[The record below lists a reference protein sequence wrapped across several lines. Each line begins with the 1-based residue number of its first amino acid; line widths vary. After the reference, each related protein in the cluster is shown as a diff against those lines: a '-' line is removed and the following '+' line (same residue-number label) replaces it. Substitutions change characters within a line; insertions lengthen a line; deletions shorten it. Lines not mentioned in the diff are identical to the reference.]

1 MPKII
6 IREDDATSAGIGLY
20 TNFSVLVPGFVKNTE
35 AFEAAA
41 DDNDV
46 YEVSTKKDF
55 IEKIGKVSPGNAIVS
70 PAIAPQPRDKEQTIS
85 TSDSFAAFW
94 SDAEGDKCL
103 MFKDTTSTPEGESVP
118 KKVTAAE
125 NFLQALTFLST
136 AEAATVKLYERTPK
150 ASDKTIGELVDDTYE
165 YVRLPSNDPEEYNT
179 SDEKDPRYIFIHD
192 QAFSSKKFVL
202 IQDTKIGANE
212 NNIEHYGN
220 QIAYELVKLGYT
232 VLFKKMNVFG
242 DLVSDTFWAPLK
254 DRSVYDFRYIINGV
268 IKNNTEANKAIIKL
282 ASCIKGSE
290 DDENSGRGDCTALC
304 DIDANLYEG
313 KAQSAAISC
322 IQSDK
327 LTDST
332 YAAYFAPF
340 VTYNLTPDSEF
351 ADNMTF
357 PASFHYLACAAKA
370 AENYNEWYAV
380 AGYTRGVSS
389 YSINSIGCKFGEEA
403 VQALEPRYQKN
414 GLKVAVNLI
423 IKVKN
428 NYYLWGNRTA
438 HQLGVQNNDNGDLV
452 ASHFLNIR
460 QLCSSIKK
468 QVYISCRK
476 FTFDPNSDILWI
488 NFCNAIRP
496 LLEKMKG
503 DQGIQDYKFIKVKT
517 AKKATLKAIIR
528 IIPIEA
534 VEDFDISLTL
544 EDSFSGIVTGISE

>member
-6 IREDDATSAGIGLY
+6 IRENDATSAGIGLY
-20 TNFSVLVPGFVKNTE
+20 TNFSVLVPGFVKNTKE
-35 AFEAAA
+35 FEDAA

-55 IEKIGKVSPGNAIVS
+55 IEKIGKVAPGNAILS
-70 PAIAPQPRDKEQTIS
+70 PAVAPQPRDKKQTIS

-103 MFKDTTSTPEGESVP
+103 KFKDTTITPNGDGEPKTVP
-118 KKVTAAE
+118 AAE
-125 NFLQALTFLST
+125 NFLQALTLLNT
-136 AEAATVKLYERTPK
+136 VEAATVKLYERITK
-150 ASDKTIGELVDDTYE
+150 ASDKAIGELVDDTYE
-165 YVRLPSNDPEEYNT
+165 YVRLPSNDPEKYGT
-179 SDEKDPRYIFIHD
+179 SDEKDPCYIFIHD
-192 QAFSSKKFVL
+192 KDFSSKKFVL
-202 IQDTKIGANE
+202 IQDTKIGAGE

-254 DRSVYDFRYIINGV
+254 DRSVYDFRYVINGV
-268 IKNNTEANKAIIKL
+268 IKNNTEANNAIIKL

-290 DDENSGRGDCTALC
+290 DAEDAGRGDCTALC
-304 DIDANLYEG
+304 DIDSSLYEG

-322 IQSDK
+322 IQGATLK
-327 LTDST
+327 DST

-340 VTYNLTPDSEF
+340 VTYNLTKDSEF
-351 ADNMTF
+351 SDNMTF

>member
-6 IREDDATSAGIGLY
+6 IRENDTTSAGIGLY
-20 TNFSVLVPGFVKNTE
+20 TNFSVLVPGFVKNTKE
-35 AFEAAA
+35 FEDAA

-55 IEKIGKVSPGNAIVS
+55 IEKIGKVAPGNAILS
-70 PAIAPQPRDKEQTIS
+70 PAVAPQPRDKEQTIA
-85 TSDSFAAFW
+85 TSDWFSAFW

-103 MFKDTTSTPEGESVP
+103 MFKDTVSTAESDSEP
-118 KKVTAAE
+118 KTVTAAD
-125 NFLQALTFLST
+125 NFLQALRLLRTV
-136 AEAATVKLYERTPK
+136 EAATVKLYERTTK

-165 YVRLPSNDPEEYNT
+165 YVRLPDDPAKYGT
-179 SDEKDPRYIFIHD
+179 TDEKDPWYIFIHD
-192 QAFSSKKFVL
+192 KDFKLKKFVL
-202 IQDTKIGANE
+202 IQDTKIGAGE

-232 VLFKKMNVFG
+232 VLFKKMNAFG
-242 DLVSDTFWAPLK
+242 DLVSDSFWAPLK
-254 DRSVYDFRYIINGV
+254 DRSVYDFRYVINGV
-268 IKNNTEANKAIIKL
+268 IKNNTDANKAIIGL

-290 DDENSGRGDCTALC
+290 DAENSGRGDCTALC
-304 DIDANLYEG
+304 DIDATLYEG
-313 KAQSAAISC
+313 KTQSAAISC
-322 IQSDK
+322 IQSAK

-414 GLKVAVNLI
+414 GLEVAVNLI

-438 HQLGVQNNDNGDLV
+438 HKLGVKNNDGGDLV

>member
-6 IREDDATSAGIGLY
+6 IRENDTTSAGIGLY
-20 TNFSVLVPGFVKNTE
+20 TNFSVLVPGFVKNTK
-35 AFEAAA
+35 AFEDAA

-55 IEKIGKVSPGNAIVS
+55 IEKIGKVAPGNAILS
-70 PAIAPQPRDKEQTIS
+70 PAVAPQPRNKEQTIA
-85 TSDSFAAFW
+85 TNDWFTAFW
-94 SDAEGDKCL
+94 SDAEGDECL
-103 MFKDTTSTPEGESVP
+103 KFKDTTSTTESESEP

-125 NFLQALTFLST
+125 NFLQALTLLST
-136 AEAATVKLYERTPK
+136 VEAATVKLYERTPK

-165 YVRLPSNDPEEYNT
+165 YVRLPSNNPTNYRT
-179 SDEKDPRYIFIHD
+179 SDTKDPCYIFIHD
-192 QAFSSKKFVL
+192 KAFTSKKFVL
-202 IQDTKIGANE
+202 IQDTKIGAGE

-220 QIAYELVKLGYT
+220 QIAYELIQLGYT
-232 VLFKKMNVFG
+232 VLFKKMKTFN
-242 DLVSDTFWAPLK
+242 DLVDANFWSPLK
-254 DRSVYDFRYIINGV
+254 DRSIYDFRYVINGV
-268 IKNNTEANKAIIKL
+268 IKNNTDANKAIIEL

-290 DDENSGRGDCTALC
+290 DAENAGRGDCTALC
-304 DIDANLYEG
+304 DIDASLYEG
-313 KAQSAAISC
+313 KTQSAAISC
-322 IQSDK
+322 IQSTILK
-327 LTDST
+327 DST

-351 ADNMTF
+351 ANNMTF

-380 AGYTRGVSS
+380 PGYTRGVRS
-389 YSINSIGCKFGEEA
+389 YSINCVGCKFGDA
-403 VQALEPRYQKN
+403 HVQALEPRYQKN
-414 GLKVAVNLI
+414 GLNVAVNLI

-438 HQLGVQNNDNGDLV
+438 HKLGVQNTDDGDLV

>member
-55 IEKIGKVSPGNAIVS
+55 IEKIGKVAPGNAILS
-70 PAIAPQPRDKEQTIS
+70 PAIAPQPRDKKQTIS

-103 MFKDTTSTPEGESVP
+103 MFKDTPSTAESDSEP
-118 KKVTAAE
+118 KTVTAAD
-125 NFLQALTFLST
+125 NFLQALTLLHT
-136 AEAATVKLYERTPK
+136 VEADTVKLYERKTK
-150 ASDKTIGELVDDTYE
+150 ASDKTVGELVDDTYE
-165 YVRLPSNDPEEYNT
+165 YVRLPSNIPADYRT
-179 SDEKDPRYIFIHD
+179 SDEKDPCYTFIHD
-192 QAFSSKKFVL
+192 QAFTSKKFVL

-232 VLFKKMNVFG
+232 VLFKKMKVFG

-254 DRSVYDFRYIINGV
+254 DRSVYDFRYVINGV
-268 IKNNTEANKAIIKL
+268 IKNNATANEAIIKL

-290 DDENSGRGDCTALC
+290 DAENAGRGDCTALC

-313 KAQSAAISC
+313 KTQSAAISC
-322 IQSDK
+322 IQSATLK
-327 LTDST
+327 DST

-340 VTYNLTPDSEF
+340 VTYNLTQDSEF
-351 ADNMTF
+351 SNNMTF

-438 HQLGVQNNDNGDLV
+438 HQLGVQNTDDGDLV

>member
-6 IREDDATSAGIGLY
+6 IRENDATSAGIGLY

-35 AFEAAA
+35 AFEEAA

-70 PAIAPQPRDKEQTIS
+70 PAAAPQPRDKEQTIA
-85 TSDSFAAFW
+85 TNAWFEAFW

-103 MFKDTTSTPEGESVP
+103 KFKDTTSTAESGSEP
-118 KKVTAAE
+118 KTVTAAE
-125 NFLQALTFLST
+125 NFLHALTLLKTVESD
-136 AEAATVKLYERTPK
+136 TVKLYERTTK

-165 YVRLPSNDPEEYNT
+165 YVRLPSNDPTKYDT
-179 SDEKDPRYIFIHD
+179 SDEKDPCYIFIHG

-242 DLVSDTFWAPLK
+242 DLVSDSFWAPLK

-268 IKNNTEANKAIIKL
+268 IKNNATANEAIIKL
-282 ASCIKGSE
+282 ANCIKGSE

-304 DIDANLYEG
+304 DIDATLYEG
-313 KAQSAAISC
+313 KTQSAAISC
-322 IQSDK
+322 IQSATLK
-327 LTDST
+327 DST
-332 YAAYFAPF
+332 YAAHFAPF

-351 ADNMTF
+351 ANNMTF

-370 AENYNEWYAV
+370 AENYKEWYAV

-414 GLKVAVNLI
+414 GLTVAVNLI

-438 HQLGVQNNDNGDLV
+438 HKLGVQNTDDGDLV

-517 AKKATLKAIIR
+517 APKATLKAIIR

>member
-6 IREDDATSAGIGLY
+6 IRENDTTSAGIGLY
-20 TNFSVLVPGFVKNTE
+20 TNFSVLVPGFVKNTK
-35 AFEAAA
+35 AFEEVA

-70 PAIAPQPRDKEQTIS
+70 PAVAPQPRDKEQTIA
-85 TSDSFAAFW
+85 TSDLFTAFW

-103 MFKDTTSTPEGESVP
+103 MFKDTTNTAESGSEP
-118 KKVTAAE
+118 KTATAAE

-136 AEAATVKLYERTPK
+136 AEAATVKLYERTTK

-165 YVRLPSNDPEEYNT
+165 YVRLPSNDPTKYDT
-179 SDEKDPRYIFIHD
+179 PDTKDPCYTFIHD

-242 DLVSDTFWAPLK
+242 DLVSDSFWAPLK
-254 DRSVYDFRYIINGV
+254 DRSVYDFRYVINGV
-268 IKNNTEANKAIIKL
+268 IKNNALANAAIIKL

-304 DIDANLYEG
+304 DIDATLYEG
-313 KAQSAAISC
+313 KTQSAAISC

-351 ADNMTF
+351 ANNTTF

-414 GLKVAVNLI
+414 GLTVAVNLI

-438 HQLGVQNNDNGDLV
+438 HKLGVQNTDDGDLV

-517 AKKATLKAIIR
+517 AHKATLKAIIR

>member
-70 PAIAPQPRDKEQTIS
+70 PAIAPQPRNKEQTIA
-85 TSDSFAAFW
+85 TNDWFTAFW
-94 SDAEGDKCL
+94 SDAEGDECL
-103 MFKDTTSTPEGESVP
+103 KFKDTTSTTESESAP
-118 KKVTAAE
+118 KKVTAAD
-125 NFLQALTFLST
+125 NFLQALTLLRT
-136 AEAATVKLYERTPK
+136 VEAATVKLYERKTK

-165 YVRLPSNDPEEYNT
+165 YVRLPSNDPAEYNT

-192 QAFSSKKFVL
+192 KDFTSKKFVL

-254 DRSVYDFRYIINGV
+254 DRSVYDFRYVINGV
-268 IKNNTEANKAIIKL
+268 IKNNATANEAIIKL

-290 DDENSGRGDCTALC
+290 DNENSGRGDCTALC

-322 IQSDK
+322 IQSATLK
-327 LTDST
+327 DST

-340 VTYNLTPDSEF
+340 VTYNLTQDSEF
-351 ADNMTF
+351 SNNMTF

-389 YSINSIGCKFGEEA
+389 YSINSVGCKFGEEA

-517 AKKATLKAIIR
+517 SSKATLKAIIR